1 MVGAEVDGAEPPLA
15 IVAADHHGGPSRD
28 EIEQVARSSELAD
41 AQPLIERARQELQR
55 VQASLSQLKSG
66 AAISA

>member
-28 EIEQVARSSELAD
+28 EIEQVAVFRLVVLESFAAHEPPALVRRKLG
-41 AQPLIERARQELQR
+41 QVVGIEFHLH
-55 VQASLSQLKSG
+55 
-66 AAISA
+66 